1 MGVSTV
7 PGDCQEPF
15 DLAAGGGVAG
25 SGVLLDDAEA
35 VELDFEAVAAAGAA
49 QAAAGQAGGEDHAVV
64 GECGG
69 GDPVCG
75 NGCAELG
82 EHDRSGDLVMGGDRE
97 GVSAVVVEPGQDLGV
112 GAGSAVGAGEPV
124 VGEVGLPAL
133 VGLVCGEA
141 DGGRLRFFFGS
152 G

>member
-1 MGVSTV
+1 
-7 PGDCQEPF
+7 
-15 DLAAGGGVAG
+15 
-25 SGVLLDDAEA
+25 
-35 VELDFEAVAAAGAA
+35 
-49 QAAAGQAGGEDHAVV
+49 
-64 GECGG
+64 
-69 GDPVCG
+69 
-75 NGCAELG
+75 
-82 EHDRSGDLVMGGDRE
+82 MGGDRE